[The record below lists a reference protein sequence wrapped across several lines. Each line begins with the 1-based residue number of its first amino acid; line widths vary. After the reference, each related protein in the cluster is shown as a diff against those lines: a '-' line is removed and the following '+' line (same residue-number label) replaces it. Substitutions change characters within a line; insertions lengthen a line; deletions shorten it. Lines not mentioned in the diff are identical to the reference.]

1 MRSISSIVVDEEEAV
16 RLGGDEAQL
25 MQMCGKALEPCM
37 WRLLEPVK
45 RLAQKAHIIRTR
57 WIDKASRLL
66 TVHRL
71 NNVTVEKGIFV
82 VQLVD
87 MLIPC
92 GCKVEDSADGGQLDD
107 GR

>member
-16 RLGGDEAQL
+16 RLGGGEAQL
-25 MQMCGKALEPCM
+25 MQVCGKALEPCA

-45 RLAQKAHIIRTR
+45 RLAQKADIIRTR

-66 TVHRL
+66 IVHRL
-71 NNVTVEKGIFV
+71 NNVAVEKGIFV

-92 GCKVEDSADGGQLDD
+92 CCKVGDSADGGQLDD